1 METRP
6 YFVFGDLISN
16 LATGAFVGGL
26 CTVIVT
32 LNWEVSIAMVVGMAI
47 GMAVSLPAGVLLGSL
62 FGALEVFLPVMTTG
76 MVAGMVVGMR
86 SSMAVIA
93 FVDAVWIGG
102 ACGVGI
108 VIVTYLANIWI
119 QRGAQRWTT

>member
-1 METRP
+1 METRL

-26 CTVIVT
+26 CTAVIT
-32 LNWEVSIAMVVGMAI
+32 LNWEVSIAMVAGMAI
-47 GMAVSLPAGVLLGSL
+47 GMAVSLPAGVLFGSL

-76 MVAGMVVGMR
+76 MIAGMAVGMR
-86 SSMAVIA
+86 SSMDVIA
-93 FVDAVWIGG
+93 FVDAVLVGG

-108 VIVTYLANIWI
+108 VIVTYLANLWI
-119 QRGAQRWTT
+119 QRGAQ

>member
-32 LNWEVSIAMVVGMAI
+32 LIWKVSIAMVVGMAI
-47 GMAVSLPAGVLLGSL
+47 GMVASLPAGILFGSL
-62 FGALEVFLPVMTTG
+62 SSLPWIRSMVSLCLIMGA
-76 MVAGMVVGMR
+76 
-86 SSMAVIA
+86 
-93 FVDAVWIGG
+93 D
-102 ACGVGI
+102 
-108 VIVTYLANIWI
+108 
-119 QRGAQRWTT
+119 

>member
-47 GMAVSLPAGVLLGSL
+47 GMVASLPAGILFGSL

-86 SSMAVIA
+86 SSMDVIA
-93 FVDAVWIGG
+93 FVDAVWVGG
-102 ACGVGI
+102 ACGIGI
-108 VIVTYLANIWI
+108 VIVTYLANVWI